1 MLRSTTVAMLFG
13 RVGAASLAMK
23 MAEIKATAGF
33 DPREPQ
39 QHRAVIDVG
48 VYVEHLLDVSN
59 PSSPPA
65 PRLPRITFSESCAE
79 TSRLPTTPRGRG
91 TVGGDCLC
99 THPAALL

>member
-33 DPREPQ
+33 DPREPP
-39 QHRAVIDVG
+39 QHRTVIDVG
-48 VYVEHLLDVSN
+48 VYVEHLFDVSS

-65 PRLPRITFSESCAE
+65 HLASLGSPSPSPAPRPLDSPPPHEGGVRWGAIACAR
-79 TSRLPTTPRGRG
+79 T
-91 TVGGDCLC
+91 
-99 THPAALL
+99 AALL